1 MGTPDYDLDD
11 ILNEIINKNVGEDIK
26 AKMDEIDK
34 AKDAIKKEADKP
46 EQKEE
51 KPQISTDI
59 KTEQQVKSPVNT
71 PAKAPEQK
79 KEETVNK
86 KTEEMPSAEVPQ
98 KSTVANSTAT
108 VVYKDEPKKEET
120 KPQKQKTVKPEQV
133 ANPPV
138 KADFNIEEPFLESNR
153 EVPTDEVNGS
163 VNLFELGG
171 YETENMPRR
180 ARREQKKNSKKK
192 WRKTKIGKICIS
204 LILVLVIAIAGTG
217 GYAVWYVND
226 MLNGITQQDPDTP
239 NTTTDEWKGMD
250 EFYESFDTITENE
263 YSSSYR
269 DMVKKWYYNG
279 EPVSASNVLNV
290 MLIGEDTR
298 GDEISESGTRADSAI
313 IGSVNTQTGEI
324 VLTSILRDSY
334 IYYETTPGDESTGRY
349 GKINGAMAFGGVDCY
364 INAVERM
371 FKVNIDNY
379 VIVNFTSF
387 QNIIDSLGGVTIT
400 MSAAEIRE
408 INNHPNTY
416 GGVSI
421 SGDAGDLLLS
431 GEQALAYCRI
441 RHLDSDNV
449 RADRQKTVLLSLFKK
464 AKDASTMKL
473 AELATTLMP
482 YVKTGFSKKEILS
495 IGQYALSHGWISY
508 KTVTYTVPTNETN
521 SDGTTLTTCK
531 GGTYYGEWIW
541 KVDCP
546 LAAQILQ
553 KKIYGKTSISLA
565 ENRQNFASL
574 SDY

>member
-26 AKMDEIDK
+26 AKMDEIDRAKEEAKQGDKPEKEKPQPPKEAK
-34 AKDAIKKEADKP
+34 AEQPAKPPVKADVPKKEAP
-46 EQKEE
+46 NNEQ
-51 KPQISTDI
+51 
-59 KTEQQVKSPVNT
+59 
-71 PAKAPEQK
+71 AKAEAVKNEPQAPK
-79 KEETVNK
+79 KE
-86 KTEEMPSAEVPQ
+86 
-98 KSTVANSTAT
+98 TVAKSTAT
-108 VVYKDEPKKEET
+108 VVYKEEPKKETPKAAPAAPKAVKKEQEA
-120 KPQKQKTVKPEQV
+120 KPSVKS
-133 ANPPV
+133 
-138 KADFNIEEPFLESNR
+138 DFNMDEPFLESNR
-153 EVPTDEVNGS
+153 EVPKDEAEGS
-163 VNLFELGG
+163 VNLFDLGG
-171 YETENMPRR
+171 YAAEEAPRSV
-180 ARREQKKNSKKK
+180 RREKKKKSKKK
-192 WRKTKIGKICIS
+192 WRKTTAGKICIS
-204 LILVLVIAIAGTG
+204 LILVLAIAIVGTG

-226 MLNGITQQDPDTP
+226 MLNGITEQDPNTP
-239 NTTTDEWKGMD
+239 NTTTDVWKGMD
-250 EFYESFDTITENE
+250 EFYESFDTINENE

-279 EPVSASNVLNV
+279 EPVSSSNVLNV

-298 GDEISESGTRADSAI
+298 GDEISDSGTRADSAI
-313 IGSVNTQTGEI
+313 IGSVNTQTGE
-324 VLTSILRDSY
+324 VLLTSILRDSY
-334 IYYETTPGDESTGRY
+334 VYYETTPGDESTGRY
-349 GKINGAMAFGGVDCY
+349 GKINGAMAFGGIDCY

-387 QNIIDSLGGVTIT
+387 QNIIDSLGGVTVT

-421 SGDAGDLLLS
+421 SGEAGDLLLS

-464 AKDASTMKL
+464 VKDASTMKL

-521 SDGTTLTTCK
+521 TDGTALTTCK

>member
-26 AKMDEIDK
+26 AKVDEIDR
-34 AKDAIKKEADKP
+34 AKEALKEEDKP
-46 EQKEE
+46 EKEEQKTQLTEDVNSKKEE
-51 KPQISTDI
+51 KLSENAP
-59 KTEQQVKSPVNT
+59 VKKSEP
-71 PAKAPEQK
+71 K
-79 KEETVNK
+79 KEEAVK
-86 KTEEMPSAEVPQ
+86 KEKKPEVPE
-98 KSTVANSTAT
+98 KTVANTTAT
-108 VVYKDEPKKEET
+108 VVYKEEPKKEE
-120 KPQKQKTVKPEQV
+120 PQIPEKT
-133 ANPPV
+133 
-138 KADFNIEEPFLESNR
+138 DFNIDEPFLESNR
-153 EVPTDEVNGS
+153 EVPNDEPDAS

-180 ARREQKKNSKKK
+180 ARKDKKKNSKKK
-192 WRKTKIGKICIS
+192 WRKTKVGKICIS
-204 LILVLVIAIAGTG
+204 LIFVLAIAIVGTG

-250 EFYESFDTITENE
+250 EFYENFDTISENE

-298 GDEISESGTRADSAI
+298 GDEISDSGTRADSAI

-387 QNIIDSLGGVTIT
+387 QKIIDSLGGVTVT

-421 SGDAGDLLLS
+421 SGEAGDLLLN

-464 AKDASTMKL
+464 VKDASTMKL

-521 SDGTTLTTCK
+521 TDGTTLTTCK

>member
-34 AKDAIKKEADKP
+34 AKEALKKEEDKP
-46 EQKEE
+46 EKEE
-51 KPQISTDI
+51 PKPQIKED
-59 KTEQQVKSPVNT
+59 VNPKKEMKPSEIS
-71 PAKAPEQK
+71 PAKAPEPK
-79 KEETVNK
+79 KEESKAEAVK
-86 KTEEMPSAEVPQ
+86 KEKKPEVPE
-98 KSTVANSTAT
+98 KTAAANASAT
-108 VVYKDEPKKEET
+108 VVYKDEPKKEEP
-120 KPQKQKTVKPEQV
+120 KIPAK
-133 ANPPV
+133 PPV
-138 KADFNIEEPFLESNR
+138 KMDFNIDEPFLESNR
-153 EVPTDEVNGS
+153 EVPNDEADAS

-180 ARREQKKNSKKK
+180 ARKDKNKNSKKK
-192 WRKTKIGKICIS
+192 WRKTKVGKICIS
-204 LILVLVIAIAGTG
+204 LILVLAIAIVGTG

-250 EFYESFDTITENE
+250 EFYENFETINENE

-279 EPVSASNVLNV
+279 EPVSSSNVLNV

-387 QNIIDSLGGVTIT
+387 QKIIDSLGGVTVT

-421 SGDAGDLLLS
+421 SGEAGDLLLS

-464 AKDASTMKL
+464 VKDASTMKL

-521 SDGTTLTTCK
+521 TDGTTLTTCK

>member
-26 AKMDEIDK
+26 AKMDEIDRAKEEAKQGDKPEKEKPQPPKEAK
-34 AKDAIKKEADKP
+34 AEQPAKPPVKADVPKKEAPKN
-46 EQKEE
+46 EQ
-51 KPQISTDI
+51 
-59 KTEQQVKSPVNT
+59 
-71 PAKAPEQK
+71 AKAEAVKNEPQAPK
-79 KEETVNK
+79 KE
-86 KTEEMPSAEVPQ
+86 
-98 KSTVANSTAT
+98 TVAKSTAT
-108 VVYKDEPKKEET
+108 VVYKEEPKKEAPKAAPAAPKAVKKEQEA
-120 KPQKQKTVKPEQV
+120 KPSVKS
-133 ANPPV
+133 
-138 KADFNIEEPFLESNR
+138 DFNMDEPFLESNR
-153 EVPTDEVNGS
+153 EVPKDEAEGS
-163 VNLFELGG
+163 VNLFDLGG
-171 YETENMPRR
+171 YAAEEAPRSV
-180 ARREQKKNSKKK
+180 RREKKKKSKKK
-192 WRKTKIGKICIS
+192 WRKTTAGKICIS
-204 LILVLVIAIAGTG
+204 LILVLAIAIVGTG

-226 MLNGITQQDPDTP
+226 MLNGITEQDPNTP
-239 NTTTDEWKGMD
+239 NTTTDVWKGMD
-250 EFYESFDTITENE
+250 EFYESFDTINENE

-279 EPVSASNVLNV
+279 EPVSSSNVLNV

-313 IGSVNTQTGEI
+313 IGSVNTQTGE
-324 VLTSILRDSY
+324 VLLTSILRDSY
-334 IYYETTPGDESTGRY
+334 VYYETTPGDESTGRY
-349 GKINGAMAFGGVDCY
+349 GKINGAMAFGGIDCY

-387 QNIIDSLGGVTIT
+387 QNIIDSLGGVTVT

-421 SGDAGDLLLS
+421 SGEAGDLLLS

-464 AKDASTMKL
+464 VKDASTMKL

-521 SDGTTLTTCK
+521 TDGTALTTCK

>member
-26 AKMDEIDK
+26 AKMDEIDRE
-34 AKDAIKKEADKP
+34 KKEAKQGDKP
-46 EQKEE
+46 EQE
-51 KPQISTDI
+51 KPQPPKDE
-59 KTEQQVKSPVNT
+59 KAEQ
-71 PAKAPEQK
+71 PAKPTVKADVPK
-79 KEETVNK
+79 KEAPKKESVKAEAVKNEPQAPKKETVAK
-86 KTEEMPSAEVPQ
+86 
-98 KSTVANSTAT
+98 STAT
-108 VVYKDEPKKEET
+108 VVYKEEPKKEAP
-120 KPQKQKTVKPEQV
+120 KAAPAAPKAVKKEQE
-133 ANPPV
+133 ANPSVQP
-138 KADFNIEEPFLESNR
+138 DFNTDEPFLESNR
-153 EVPTDEVNGS
+153 EVPKDEADAS

-180 ARREQKKNSKKK
+180 ARKDKKKNSKKK
-192 WRKTKIGKICIS
+192 WRKTTAGKICIS
-204 LILVLVIAIAGTG
+204 LILVLAIAIVGTG

-226 MLNGITQQDPDTP
+226 MLNGITEQDSNTP
-239 NTTTDEWKGMD
+239 NTTTDVWKGMD
-250 EFYESFDTITENE
+250 EFYESFDTINENE

-279 EPVSASNVLNV
+279 EPVSSSNVLNV

-298 GDEISESGTRADSAI
+298 GDEISDSGTRADSAI
-313 IGSVNTQTGEI
+313 IGSVNTQTGE
-324 VLTSILRDSY
+324 VLLTSILRDSY

-349 GKINGAMAFGGVDCY
+349 GKINGAMAFGGIDCY

-387 QNIIDSLGGVTIT
+387 QNIIDSLGGVTVT

-421 SGDAGDLLLS
+421 SGEAGDLLLS

-464 AKDASTMKL
+464 VKDASTMKL

-521 SDGTTLTTCK
+521 TDGTALTTCK